1 MLFIAHNKNL
11 KPSHAY
17 AKSIQLTLWKFLCFP
32 FEQGKKIIKK
42 LQNRTNYLFVT
53 YADRDWLFVGVPI
66 WQNKQYHRKD
76 MLSINTRTYITHLNK
91 SRGSKNKLNVLEMEN
106 RTILIVNKQS
116 KPIKSGLKN
125 KIFVI
130 LMLQIFFF
138 FQFMALL
145 LTLLTKLQQRRIYIN
160 NACENKQII
169 MRGN

>member
-1 MLFIAHNKNL
+1 
-11 KPSHAY
+11 
-17 AKSIQLTLWKFLCFP
+17 
-32 FEQGKKIIKK
+32 
-42 LQNRTNYLFVT
+42 
-53 YADRDWLFVGVPI
+53 
-66 WQNKQYHRKD
+66 

-138 FQFMALL
+138 FS
-145 LTLLTKLQQRRIYIN
+145 IYGTFVN
-160 NACENKQII
+160 FAN
-169 MRGN
+169 